1 MARLV
6 FRGEGARDGDVLE
19 HGVRVEAKALG
30 DRLEALG
37 AEGALGVD
45 DHALAVGAAV
55 LLRDERAQ
63 RVLERASEAERGAHR
78 RQLRRDGERVA
89 ELRLAR
95 AELAED
101 LGDAGGLDA
110 AAEES
115 VEIAGTGRDLRRERG
130 SASRAGGGVGRGR
143 IAFMISARFSRSS
156 VPVRKSADSMAL
168 AASLILLTLASERPL
183 IWRSLRVVVNM
194 MSCGGGARGQSRR
207 RARRAEPA
215 RAESRARSRT
225 LVVWTPDSL
234 SFLMSVAE
242 TPFSESTLTWRARC
256 ARVRRRRA
264 RRRRR
269 ASSSSSSSGSGR
281 RGGAAR
287 GVRFAT
293 PRRPRPRRG
302 RRRAAAAA
310 RRTSWCWC
318 CGCWC

>member
-130 SASRAGGGVGRGR
+130 SASRAGGVGRGR

-168 AASLILLTLASERPL
+168 AASLIL
-183 IWRSLRVVVNM
+183 
-194 MSCGGGARGQSRR
+194 
-207 RARRAEPA
+207 
-215 RAESRARSRT
+215 
-225 LVVWTPDSL
+225 
-234 SFLMSVAE
+234 F
-242 TPFSESTLTWRARC
+242 FS
-256 ARVRRRRA
+256 
-264 RRRRR
+264 
-269 ASSSSSSSGSGR
+269 
-281 RGGAAR
+281 
-287 GVRFAT
+287 
-293 PRRPRPRRG
+293 
-302 RRRAAAAA
+302 
-310 RRTSWCWC
+310 
-318 CGCWC
+318 